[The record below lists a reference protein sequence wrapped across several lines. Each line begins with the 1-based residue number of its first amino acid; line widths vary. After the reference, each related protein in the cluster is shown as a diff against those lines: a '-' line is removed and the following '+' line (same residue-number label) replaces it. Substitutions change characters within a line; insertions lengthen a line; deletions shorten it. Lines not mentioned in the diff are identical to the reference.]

1 MATAALR
8 HGTARTAP
16 PKRLPVADAPRLALL
31 EFLIRHEEVPAC
43 VERCPVNIRIR
54 QGIIKT
60 EPGRLCL
67 DAPAST
73 KETWNKLRA
82 FQTFEGSPAQGK
94 A

>member
-1 MATAALR
+1 M
-8 HGTARTAP
+8 
-16 PKRLPVADAPRLALL
+16 
-31 EFLIRHEEVPAC
+31 
-43 VERCPVNIRIR
+43 ERCPVNIRIR

-67 DAPAST
+67 DAPAAT
-73 KETWNKLRA
+73 KDTWNKLRA